1 MYIMATFDHSV
12 YLELALSYLEKEN
25 IPRENILA
33 VPLDNRKDKKKLFD
47 TLHRSDGVSLF
58 DMASALATAFAVIG
72 ASVGF
77 HLVLGPIIWGILG
90 AIGGF
95 VLGFMIKFLIQK
107 LKQKKQIKMKNKKS
121 TELILI
127 IHCNKNQVEMIEK
140 LLWEHLAFG
149 VAILDNDYQSI

>member
-12 YLELALSYLEKEN
+12 YLELALTYLEKEN
-25 IPRENILA
+25 IPKENILA
-33 VPLDNRKDKKKLFD
+33 VPLDSRKEKINLFD

-58 DMASALATAFAVIG
+58 DIATALATAFAVIG

-77 HLVLGPIIWGILG
+77 HLELGPIIWGIIG

-95 VLGFMIKFLIQK
+95 VLGFIIKLLIQK
-107 LKQKKQIKMKNKKS
+107 LKQKKQLKMKSRS

-127 IHCNKNQVEMIEK
+127 IHCNKNQVEVVEE

-149 VAILDNDYQSI
+149 VAILDNNYQSI

>member
-25 IPRENILA
+25 IPKENILA
-33 VPLDNRKDKKKLFD
+33 VPLDNRKEQLKLFD

-72 ASVGF
+72 ASIGF
-77 HLVLGPIIWGILG
+77 QLKLGPIIWGISG

-95 VLGFMIKFLIQK
+95 ILGFLIKLLIQK
-107 LKQKKQIKMKNKKS
+107 LKQKKQIKMKNKS

-127 IHCNKNQVEMIEK
+127 IHCNKKQVEVIEK
-140 LLWEHLAFG
+140 ILWEHLALG
-149 VAILDNDYQSI
+149 VAILDNNYQSI